1 MIDWKEVHDSRAEE
15 PAVLDTTSSPTTVYE
30 RRNIRQETREVQGPG
45 DGEAVTVTEWVYDQ
59 REYTA
64 EEYAQMTSPAT
75 KAIMQAVSGL
85 ELSVA
90 ELALGVE

>member
-1 MIDWKEVHDSRAEE
+1 MTEWKEVHDSREAQ
-15 PAVLDTTSSPTTVYE
+15 PAVLDTTSSATTVYE
-30 RRNIRQETREVQGPG
+30 RRNIRQETHEVAM
-45 DGEAVTVTEWVYDQ
+45 GEETQEVTEWVYDQ

-64 EEYAQMTSPAT
+64 EEYAALTSPAT

-90 ELALGVE
+90 ELALGV

>member
-1 MIDWKEVHDSRAEE
+1 MTEWKEVHDSWEAQ
-15 PAVLDTTSSPTTVYE
+15 PAVLDTTSSATTVYE
-30 RRNIRQETREVQGPG
+30 RRNIRQETREVAM
-45 DGEAVTVTEWVYDQ
+45 GEETQEVTEWVYDQ

-64 EEYAQMTSPAT
+64 EEYAALTSPAT

-90 ELALGVE
+90 ELALGV